1 LDGSATNDLLNVR
14 ASFLADVAIATGQKV
29 DSVIVQAT
37 ASYKGTPLAGG
48 PVTFVFHVVGVL
60 GSP

>member
-1 LDGSATNDLLNVR
+1 
-14 ASFLADVAIATGQKV
+14 LADVAIATGQKV

-37 ASYKGTPLAGG
+37 ASYKGVPLLGS
-48 PVTFVFHVVGVL
+48 PVTFIFHVVGVI

>member
-1 LDGSATNDLLNVR
+1 
-14 ASFLADVAIATGQKV
+14 V

-37 ASYKGTPLAGG
+37 ASYKGTPLAGS